1 MKTGFEPQFQ
11 KKRDVEH
18 ESDIILDFKE
28 KADIDEESIRRVIV
42 LECGIVN
49 RGGKD
54 IKTLPIGTELIL
66 EREPSNEYDRWAILA
81 KTAEGKILGYLPA
94 GKNQSVARMMDA
106 GKRIK
111 AFVADST
118 EPEYQ
123 ESLKV
128 FGFGESAQ
136 LPLRL
141 FWEIPVKKGEDDG

>member
-1 MKTGFEPQFQ
+1 MKTGFAPQFL
-11 KKRDVEH
+11 KKREVEH
-18 ESDIILDFKE
+18 ENDILLDFKE
-28 KADIDEESIRRVIV
+28 KADIEEETVRKVIV

-49 RGGKD
+49 LGGKE
-54 IKTLPIGTELIL
+54 IKTLPIDSELLL
-66 EREPSNEYDRWAILA
+66 EREPSNEYDRWAILV
-81 KTAEGKILGYLPA
+81 KTVEGKILGYLPT

-136 LPLRL
+136 LPLRI
-141 FWEIPVKKGEDDG
+141 FWEIPVKKGEEDG

>member
-11 KKRDVEH
+11 KKREVEH

-28 KADIDEESIRRVIV
+28 KAEIDEESVRIVVV
-42 LECGIVN
+42 LECG
-49 RGGKD
+49 

-81 KTAEGKILGYLPA
+81 KTAEGTILGYLPA

-111 AFVADST
+111 AFVADSS

-141 FWEIPVKKGEDDG
+141 FWEIPVKKGEDNG